1 MEYLILGVV
10 AGTIAGLIPGVG
22 IFATLLL
29 LYPFILDLSFIDA
42 FVFYLALV
50 STTQYVGSVTAT
62 VFGMPGEASSLPAVY
77 EGNALFKQ
85 GKGSLAIS
93 GAAIGSVLGG
103 LLTLALVVS
112 LSSYFDYLSYIFS
125 TYVQAFVLWG
135 VLLLMVFLSNSGI
148 IAALFVT
155 LLGFALA
162 SVGCD
167 HDAAAANVGYC
178 FVPFDNA
185 DLTTGLPFLPVI
197 CAIYVFP
204 QLLKKYDINRDN
216 TLQSVV
222 KLKEHLQYFLEN
234 ITSALRGTVIGFFL
248 GFTPGGST
256 VIAANTAHKVEVAL
270 QKRKGTYKQGNYNAL
285 VCAET
290 SNNAAAFTTLL
301 PLFLLGLPLTGS
313 EALFYNLMTM
323 NGFRFEDI
331 DQTFFMTHIAS
342 NLVIINILA
351 FCVAWPLA
359 KYIKYLYLIPQ
370 KVISVAVFITLCYVC
385 WTVGGVLFQSEYY
398 LIVFLA
404 LIPIG
409 YLLRKIDTTPLVFA
423 FLLKER
429 FLFNSFTIYD
439 LFMVNF

>member
-1 MEYLILGVV
+1 MEYLVLGVV

-50 STTQYVGSVTAT
+50 STTQYIGSVTAT

-112 LSSYFDYLSYIFS
+112 LSSYFEYLSYIFS

-135 VLLLMVFLSNSGI
+135 VLLLMVLLSNSGVL
-148 IAALFVT
+148 AALFVT
-155 LLGFALA
+155 VLGFALA
-162 SVGCD
+162 SIGC
-167 HDAAAANVGYC
+167 HTEAAANHVGLC
-178 FVPFDNA
+178 FVPFNNA
-185 DLTTGLPFLPVI
+185 DLSTGLPFLPVI

-204 QLLKKYDINRDN
+204 QLLKKYEINRDD
-216 TLQSVV
+216 TIQHVV
-222 KLKEHLQYFLEN
+222 KLKEHLQYFCKN
-234 ITSALRGTVIGFFL
+234 ITSSLRGTFIGFFL

-256 VIAANTAHKVEVAL
+256 IIAANTAHKLEVSL

-285 VCAET
+285 ICAET

-313 EALFYNLMTM
+313 EALFYNLMTI

-331 DQTFFMTHIAS
+331 DQAFFMTHIAS
-342 NLVIINILA
+342 NLVIINLLA

-370 KVISVAVFITLCYVC
+370 KVISIGVFIALCYVS
-385 WTVGGVLFQSEYY
+385 WLVGGVMFQSEYY
-398 LIVFLA
+398 LTVFLA
-404 LIPIG
+404 LLPIG

-423 FLLKER
+423 FLLQER
-429 FLFNSFTIYD
+429 FLFNSYTIYD
-439 LFMVNF
+439 LVMANF